1 MPFIPDEDV
10 SQAPVQE
17 TPKTGFLEPFKRVG
31 GEIISR
37 AFNLPS
43 QILGGATKAT
53 RESLTGTYQAPQTGV
68 KIPLTRIGGKK
79 DIDIGELTLPTLVGA
94 VRGARDK
101 SSVMEELPKAIGVD
115 PSSIAGTALGFAGE
129 VATPDIGDVAL
140 ATKTGKNLISAF
152 GKQMGKA
159 GEYLAEAGVKPTKT
173 QRTAFKDAAKTTIGK
188 FIADK
193 KLAGNL
199 SENLAEAI
207 DTLQGEF
214 DDIAIRSE
222 LRASPKD
229 IRSGIDKA
237 VANLDPIIDKQEIDA
252 LVEFKSLLTKKK
264 QGFDISELTRMR
276 KRLDDKI
283 PSKQWEKLM
292 GGEAVNKMVQQRMAL
307 QGIIQEIAGDL
318 TSSSGKNLKQLG
330 QELMPLY
337 KLNKLAQTQEG
348 VSVAGRIGGLGDI
361 AAFGTGF
368 ASGDTFVERL
378 RNAIAG
384 VVATRTVR
392 NPRFISEAARAAI
405 KGGEELQKPGL
416 IQAFAKTGVRAGK
429 EALISPFR
437 QPPEEESPTSGF
449 IPD

>member
-159 GEYLAEAGVKPTKT
+159 GEYLAESGVKPTKT
-173 QRTAFKDAAKTTIGK
+173 QRESFKKAVGTTIGK
-188 FIADK
+188 YIADK
-193 KLAGNL
+193 KLAGD
-199 SENLAEAI
+199 LANNVADAVEKF
-207 DTLQGEF
+207 QGEF
-214 DDIAIRSE
+214 DDIAINSG
-222 LRASPKD
+222 LRATSKN
-229 IRSGIDKA
+229 IRKGVNDAISK
-237 VANLDPIIDKQEIDA
+237 LDPFVDKQEIEA
-252 LVEFKSLLTKKK
+252 LREFGSDLSKKK
-264 QGFDISELTRMR
+264 GGFDISELTKMR
-276 KRLDDKI
+276 RRLDEKI
-283 PSKQWEKLM
+283 PQSQWQKLM
-292 GGEAVNKMVQQRMAL
+292 GGEAVSKMVEQRMAL
-307 QGIIQEIAGDL
+307 QGIIQEIAGDVI
-318 TSSSGKNLKQLG
+318 SPSGKTLKQLG

-337 KLNKLAQTQEG
+337 KLSKIAGLQEG

-361 AAFGTGF
+361 AAVTGGIAAGGPIGAVLGPIARRIATSSRVQGEAAKAAIGTGESL
-368 ASGDTFVERL
+368 ARP
-378 RNAIAG
+378 G
-384 VVATRTVR
+384 VVQT
-392 NPRFISEAARAAI
+392 
-405 KGGEELQKPGL
+405 
-416 IQAFAKTGVRAGK
+416 FAKGALRTGK
-429 EALISPFR
+429 EGLLSPFR
-437 QPPEEESPTSGF
+437 QLSEEESPTSGF